1 MFEIL
6 NGNLQEPI
14 VFSPNLRAVP
24 ENVPLKLVKLVT
36 SIHSAQSLRPTL
48 NFPIFPVTQDQ
59 GLGQVLPDL
68 PAKLLDLKGN
78 CGGSNTLRQTLRKE
92 PRANLH
98 L

>member
-6 NGNLQEPI
+6 NGNLQETI

-24 ENVPLKLVKLVT
+24 VNVPLKLVKLVT

-48 NFPIFPVTQDQ
+48 NFPVTDQ
-59 GLGQVLPDL
+59 ALGQVLP
-68 PAKLLDLKGN
+68 KVLDLKGN